1 MNKTGL
7 RLLLSLSLTIRR
19 GSKQPW
25 LALLALLLLVVPG
38 TGLPSQAQTPV
49 EAPRPARSPSDE
61 MLDRWNDIGNKLIAM
76 AQDFP
81 EDKYDFKLQNDERT
95 FAENLLHAAALDFVL
110 IRRVSGSNLGP
121 DFGSGDNPSRDVF
134 KTKADVVKFV
144 REAVADGAQVIQ
156 QQGDVGLDKA
166 SKFFGNRLAHN
177 SSIWTF
183 AIEHSG
189 EHYGQLVVYYR
200 ANNLVPP
207 DSRRNQA
214 QQAQQPSAP
223 RVVDLK
229 AVDGTI
235 LKASYFAAAKPGPGV
250 LLLHQS
256 NRTRDSWDGVAR
268 QLAATGINTLAFDMR
283 GFGESGG
290 TPSSELTDAER
301 AKVRAMRPRDVDT
314 AFQYLVSQPGV
325 KRDVIGLGG
334 AGEFGVGRSVELARQ
349 HSAEVKSLV
358 LLSGETLQDGLQFL
372 RQASQLPGLFV
383 VADDDEYPPTVDAM
397 ELLYVTSSSPGK
409 KLVHYSAAQNAPWIW
424 YETSDASKVGAN
436 GGHGTDLFQVHP
448 ELPGII
454 VDWFVTT
461 LIKTPGHAPA
471 DTVASAAIIDQIR
484 LPGGVA
490 QVTKQLMEARR
501 KDPEVQLFPEV
512 TISIIGQ
519 DHLRAGEPEL
529 AVEVL
534 KLLLLAYPESAD
546 AHETLAEA
554 YLANGQKDAAR
565 QHAEKALAI
574 LDSHTVPASSWTD
587 TEQYRGE
594 IRSGAQ
600 DVLKKLNAAR

>member
-1 MNKTGL
+1 
-7 RLLLSLSLTIRR
+7 
-19 GSKQPW
+19 
-25 LALLALLLLVVPG
+25 
-38 TGLPSQAQTPV
+38 
-49 EAPRPARSPSDE
+49 
-61 MLDRWNDIGNKLIAM
+61 MLDSWNDIGNKLIAM

-81 EDKYDFKLQNDERT
+81 EDKYDFKVQKDERT
-95 FAENLLHAAALDFVL
+95 FAQNLLHAAALDFVL

-121 DFGSGDNPSRDVF
+121 DFGEGDNPSRDVF
-134 KTKADVVKFV
+134 KTKADVVRFV
-144 REAVADGAQVIQ
+144 LEAVADGAQVIQ
-156 QQGDVGLDKA
+156 QQGDAGLDNT
-166 SKFFGNRLAHN
+166 SKFFANRLAHN

-207 DSRRNQA
+207 DSRRDQA
-214 QQAQQPSAP
+214 QQAPQPSAP
-223 RVVDLK
+223 RVVELK
-229 AVDGTI
+229 ASDGTV

-250 LLLHQS
+250 LLLHQF
-256 NRTRDSWDGVAR
+256 NRTRKAWDDLAG
-268 QLAATGINTLAFDMR
+268 QLAAAGINTLTLDMR

-290 TPSSELTDAER
+290 TPNTKLTDAER
-301 AKVRAMRPRDVDT
+301 AKVRTMRPSDVDT

-325 KRDVIGLGG
+325 KRDVIGVGG
-334 AGEFGVGRSVELARQ
+334 AGEFGVGRSVEVARQ

-358 LLSGETLQDGLQFL
+358 LLSGEAVQEGLEFM

-383 VADDDEYPPTVDAM
+383 VADDDEYPPTVEVM
-397 ELLYVTSSSPGK
+397 ELLYITSSNPGK
-409 KLVHYSAAQNAPWIW
+409 KFVHYSAAQEAPWLW
-424 YETSDASKVGAN
+424 YEGPEVGKVPAN
-436 GGHGTDLFQVHP
+436 GGHGTDMFKVHP
-448 ELPGII
+448 ELPGIM

-471 DTVASAAIIDQIR
+471 DTVASAAIINQIR
-484 LPGGVA
+484 TPGGVA
-490 QVTKQLMEARR
+490 QVTQQLKEARR
-501 KDPEVQLFPEV
+501 RDPEAQLFPEITV
-512 TISIIGQ
+512 STIGQ
-519 DHLRAGEPEL
+519 DHMRAGEPKL

-554 YLANGQKDAAR
+554 YLADEQRDLAR
-565 QHAEKALAI
+565 QHAEKTLAI
-574 LDSHTVPASSWTD
+574 LDSHTKPASSWTD

-594 IRSGAQ
+594 IRGGAQ